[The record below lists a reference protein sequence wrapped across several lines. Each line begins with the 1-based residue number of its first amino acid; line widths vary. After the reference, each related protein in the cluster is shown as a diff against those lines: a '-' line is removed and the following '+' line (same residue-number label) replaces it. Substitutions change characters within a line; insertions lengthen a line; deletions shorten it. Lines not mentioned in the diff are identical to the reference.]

1 MASNSMTDTET
12 TTTEDETA
20 TVDTAAT
27 DTAAA
32 DTAGT
37 DTASTD
43 TASTDTASTDTAS
56 TDAET
61 AENRTEATPA
71 SSTSDETAAT
81 SANETAGTSPAAETT
96 PTTTGP
102 SGSFVT
108 GALALVS
115 AALGLA
121 SLTGTSLGDMMRARE
136 ELLGQITAATGGQ
149 IDQIQA
155 LYGSPWHT
163 VALVNGTV
171 AVLALI
177 VGAVL
182 LGVRGRAA
190 GTPNWVKAV
199 ALGGTVLGVIGL
211 LISGGMYLD
220 LFAAA
225 PQLPAMPGLGG

>member
-1 MASNSMTDTET
+1 MASNSATDTET
-12 TTTEDETA
+12 TTTENETA
-20 TVDTAAT
+20 TVDAAAT
-27 DTAAA
+27 ETPA
-32 DTAGT
+32 T
-37 DTASTD
+37 
-43 TASTDTASTDTAS
+43 
-56 TDAET
+56 ET
-61 AENRTEATPA
+61 ANDTTTTT
-71 SSTSDETAAT
+71 SSTSDETAA
-81 SANETAGTSPAAETT
+81 SETPAAETPAAET
-96 PTTTGP
+96 PATTPSETTP
-102 SGSFVT
+102 SASTSSGSFIT

-155 LYGSPWHT
+155 LYGAPWHA
-163 VALVNGTV
+163 VALVNLTI
-171 AVLALI
+171 AVLAVI

-182 LGVRGRAA
+182 LAVRGRNA
-190 GTPNWVKAV
+190 GTPSWVKAL

-225 PQLPAMPGLGG
+225 PQLPAMPGMGG